1 MRVPLI
7 VLALVA
13 MPIAAGVAQGQDKN
27 KCKGSNPTAMA
38 HANKPPPGQTKK
50 DCPDPVPPPA
60 PPPPPSPVP
69 PPAPPPPPPPAPPP
83 PPPPAPPPAP
93 PPPPPPAPAPGIDE
107 IHGMVW
113 EDLNGD
119 GIRDPFAGEM
129 GLQGWTV
136 QLFDASGLAL
146 GSQVSDASGNYIF
159 AGLSAA
165 SYSVCI
171 VMQAGYHQTYPL
183 SGTGCAGRG
192 YAFTI
197 PPSTF
202 ATWETKIDFGEML
215 GP

>member
-1 MRVPLI
+1 
-7 VLALVA
+7 
-13 MPIAAGVAQGQDKN
+13 
-27 KCKGSNPTAMA
+27 
-38 HANKPPPGQTKK
+38 
-50 DCPDPVPPPA
+50 
-60 PPPPPSPVP
+60 
-69 PPAPPPPPPPAPPP
+69 
-83 PPPPAPPPAP
+83 
-93 PPPPPPAPAPGIDE
+93 
-107 IHGMVW
+107 MVW